1 MGSFPSTWA
10 REDDMKHTKLAWTIV
25 MAAFAVSMAAAP
37 AAAKGGPKVKAP
49 KPAASAKAKPTSAKP
64 KAPKAQAPKTQA
76 AKAKAPK
83 ANANTAK
90 PAKGPKAN
98 ASEPTLTSA
107 KREQSP
113 FSSANGGTP
122 TDTDPTLPMNKAQQ
136 LLLKNDNLR
145 MKVQTRLGS
154 DPIAAASGFRNLGQF
169 VAAVNASYNKGISFA
184 ALKALMTGPEP
195 MSLGKAMQQLK
206 GLDPATADTAANAAM
221 AQADADILAA
231 R

>member
-1 MGSFPSTWA
+1 
-10 REDDMKHTKLAWTIV
+10 MKHTKLAWMV
-25 MAAFAVSMAAAP
+25 MTAFAVTMAAEP
-37 AAAKGGPKVKAP
+37 VAAKGGPKVKAP
-49 KPAASAKAKPTSAKP
+49 KPAAAAKAKPTSAKP
-64 KAPKAQAPKTQA
+64 KAPKAQAPKSQA

-122 TDTDPTLPMNKAQQ
+122 SDTDPAPTGRLNKAQQ
-136 LLLKNDNLR
+136 LLMKTDNLR
-145 MKVQTRLGS
+145 LKAQARLGGI
-154 DPIAAASGFRNLGQF
+154 DPISAAGGFRNLGQF
-169 VAAVNASYNKGISFA
+169 MAAVNASYNNPGISFKQLA
-184 ALKALMTGPEP
+184 WLMNGPEKL
-195 MSLGKAMQQLK
+195 SLGRAMQRLK
-206 GLDPATADTAANAAM
+206 GLDPAAANTAANRAM
-221 AQADADILAA
+221 AQADVDILAA